1 MTDAPRT
8 DPAISAES
16 TRGDPRAERVAAAV
30 KLWQRTLVDLGGRN
44 TLLWYRDLPSG
55 TLDLTMAHPGG
66 VSMLLAGR
74 QTRLS
79 DLVREPQALAEARR
93 RARAIRAKALELRE
107 ERGIAAAFISIGM
120 ATWSVP
126 RAARP
131 PAAPVLLR
139 PCVLKPTGAA
149 QDDFVIDLGPEVEF
163 NPVLREYLR
172 SEQGIELDAD
182 ALADLATVGNSFDP
196 YPVYAALGH
205 ECERVTEFA
214 IAPRLVLGTFSYAKL
229 PMVADLALQGDSLAN
244 HDVVAALA
252 GDESALAAVRLRLPE
267 SVPDPDPEHEYLVL
281 DADSSQ
287 QAAIDAV
294 RAGAHLVVKG
304 PPGTGK
310 SQTISNLIAALASEG
325 KSTLFVAEK
334 RAAIDAVVGR
344 LDRLGL
350 GDLVLDA
357 YDGPTNKRAT
367 AQQFARSLDAAVANA
382 TAPHDA
388 TTATLEDRRA
398 RLQGHIKALHG
409 IRDPW
414 GVSAHEAQEALVDLG
429 TRKPPPMSH
438 VRIRGGDLAGL
449 SRARAVELGRRLRDA
464 AGLGAWSQEGDDP
477 WFGARILTPDDAA
490 RALDITTRHGGAGLD
505 DVARRLNEILAES
518 QVPETHSIAEWK
530 SAFETMSKVSETLEI
545 FRPEVFDIPLKEH
558 IAATSTRDWREARG
572 VEMGWFDR
580 WRIRRQTRRLLRP
593 GRPPAN
599 LHDELVAASEQ
610 REHWYALVGGGGR
623 PEISPRLDEG
633 LTVLAGITGDLE
645 WLDARLQTAPGAPGL
660 TSMPIDQLRGTLA
673 VLASRPERIAVL
685 PQVTNT
691 LDELRAAGLGA
702 LVDDLA
708 RRGIAPE
715 HVTAE
720 VDHVWWASL
729 VQEITV
735 RDPAYGA
742 HNGAGLRRDV
752 GEFVDADRAHQA
764 ATVERVRWAVARNI
778 REVLADNPAQEAL
791 VRAEAGKAR
800 RHKPLRDLMPQA
812 STALTAIKP
821 CWAMSPLV
829 VASTLPPG
837 RWFDVV
843 IFDEASQVQP
853 AQAISAISRARQ
865 VVVSGD
871 ERQLP
876 PTNFFT
882 VVSDDESAPAAVTDE
897 TLTEGFESVLD
908 VLAAALPTRNLSW
921 HYRSRDERLIAFA
934 NRTMYDDRLTTFP
947 GTSLESSV
955 TFEPVDGQA
964 EVQPGVDTI
973 ETTDTEVARVVELVL
988 QHARTRPAESLGVIA
1003 LGIRHAQRLDDAIT
1017 DALRDAPELAD
1028 FFDDDREERFF
1039 VKNLERVQGDERDA
1053 IILSIGYGKT
1063 PHGRV
1068 LHRFGPL
1075 NIDGG
1080 ERRLN
1085 VAITRAR
1092 VRMTVVSALRA
1103 ADLDPSRLKARGAV
1117 MLRDYLAYAEARG
1130 GTGDEGTLFAGAPTT
1145 TDPIRRDLAD
1155 RLRRE
1160 GLTVH
1165 EDFGSANHRIDLAI
1179 EDPYHR
1185 GRALVAVETDG
1196 TRYAALRSTRDRDRL
1211 RPEQLTRL
1219 GWTHERVW
1227 TTDLFRDPAREIS
1240 RLLHLARDAMPTP
1253 AEPAAVQQGPSERA
1267 PGGPGPA
1274 QMVGEDVTGAAAGV
1288 RAAGGSQPDA
1298 AGERTALNNSAQ
1310 HDPSRDAQ
1318 SAVDGELGSASDGAA
1333 AAQVGA
1339 PRRKRRRVFRKGTGA
1354 AGEAEAE
1361 AMRMG
1366 SAGGSSRDDTDL
1378 GWGESGGSD
1387 RDRWLE
1393 EQRPPHYE

>member
-8 DPAISAES
+8 DPALQAES
-16 TRGDPRAERVAAAV
+16 SGDPRADRVAAAV
-30 KLWQRTLVDLGGRN
+30 RTWQRTLVDLGGRN

-55 TLDLTMAHPGG
+55 TLDLTTAHPGG

-74 QTRLS
+74 RTRLS
-79 DLVREPQALAEARR
+79 DLVREPVAFDEARR

-107 ERGIAAAFISIGM
+107 ERGIAAGFVAIGM

-139 PCVLKPTGAA
+139 SCVLRPTGAA
-149 QDDFVIDLGPEVEF
+149 QEDFEIDLGPEVEL

-172 SEQGIELDAD
+172 SEQGIEIDAD
-182 ALADLATVGNSFDP
+182 SLADLATVGNSFDP

-205 ECERVTEFA
+205 ECAAVPEFA

-229 PMVADLALQGDSLAN
+229 PMVADLALQGAGLAD

-252 GDESALAAVRLRLPE
+252 GDESALGAVRLR
-267 SVPDPDPEHEYLVL
+267 VPDSELDPDPEHEHLVL

-287 QAAIDAV
+287 HAAIDAV
-294 RAGAHLVVKG
+294 RAGAHLVIKG

-310 SQTISNLIAALASEG
+310 SQTIVNLIASLAAEG

-334 RAAIDAVVGR
+334 RAAIDAVLTR

-367 AQQFARSLDAAVANA
+367 AQQFAKSLDAAVDN
-382 TAPHDA
+382 DGLVNDR
-388 TTATLEDRRA
+388 TTATLRERRA
-398 RLQGHIKALHG
+398 RLRAHVEALHAV
-409 IRDPW
+409 RDPW
-414 GVSAHEAQEALVDLG
+414 GVSAHEAQEALVELG
-429 TRKPPPMSH
+429 TRTPPPTSH
-438 VRIRGGDLAGL
+438 VRIGGRELAGL
-449 SRARAVELGRRLRDA
+449 SRTRAVELGRRLRDA
-464 AGLGAWSQEGDDP
+464 AGLGAWTRDGDDP
-477 WFGARILTPDDAA
+477 WYAARILTADDASK
-490 RALDITTRHGGAGLD
+490 ALDITTRHSTSGLD
-505 DVARRLNEILAES
+505 DAARQLNAILSES
-518 QVPETHSIAEWK
+518 HVPEANSLADWK
-530 SAFETMSKVSETLEI
+530 AAFATMADVRETLEV
-545 FRPEVFDIPLKEH
+545 FRPEVFDIPLREH
-558 IAATSTRDWREARG
+558 IAATATRDWRDNRDI
-572 VEMGWFDR
+572 EMGWLER
-580 WRIRRQTRRLLRP
+580 WRIRQQTKRLLRP

-599 LHDELVAASEQ
+599 LHEELVSASEQ
-610 REHWYALVGGGGR
+610 REHWFALVGGGGR

-633 LTVLAGITGDLE
+633 LALLGSLTADLE
-645 WLDARLQTAPGAPGL
+645 WLDDRLQPGPDGQTL
-660 TSMPIDQLRGTLA
+660 TSLPLAELRRRLVALA
-673 VLASRPERIAVL
+673 ARPDRIAVL
-685 PQVTNT
+685 PQVTSV
-691 LDELRAAGLGA
+691 LDEVRATGLGP

-708 RRGIAPE
+708 RRGTPTE
-715 HVTAE
+715 QVTAE
-720 VDHVWWASL
+720 VEHVWWASL
-729 VQEITV
+729 AQEITV

-742 HNGAGLRRDV
+742 HDGAGLRRDV
-752 GEFVDADRAHQA
+752 AEFAQADRDHQR
-764 ATVERVRWAVARNI
+764 ATVERVRSAVARNV
-778 REVLADNPAQEAL
+778 REVLADHPAHEAL

-812 STALTAIKP
+812 ATTLTAIKP

-865 VVVSGD
+865 VVVAGD

-882 VVSDDESAPAAVTDE
+882 VVSDDESDSAAAVDD

-908 VLAAALPTRNLSW
+908 VLAAALPTRNLTW

-934 NRTMYDDRLTTFP
+934 NQAMYDGRLTTFP
-947 GTSLESSV
+947 GTSIDSAV

-964 EVQPGVDTI
+964 EVQPGVDAI
-973 ETTDTEVARVVELVL
+973 ETTDSEVARVVELVL
-988 QHARTRPAESLGVIA
+988 EHARTRPTESLGVIA
-1003 LGIRHAQRLDDAIT
+1003 LGIKHADRLEDAVT
-1017 DALRDAPELAD
+1017 EALRGAPDVAR
-1028 FFDDDREERFF
+1028 FFDEAREERFF

-1075 NIDGG
+1075 NNEGG

-1092 VRMTVVSALRA
+1092 SRMTVVSALRA
-1103 ADLDPSRLKARGAV
+1103 ADLDPSRLKARGAT
-1117 MLRDYLAYAEARG
+1117 MLRDFLAYAESRG
-1130 GTGDEGTLFAGAPTT
+1130 VASDDGTLFAAAPTT
-1145 TDPIRRDLAD
+1145 SDPLRSDLAQ

-1165 EDFGSANHRIDLAI
+1165 EDYGTASHRIDIAI

-1196 TRYAALRSTRDRDRL
+1196 DRYAALRSTRDRDRL
-1211 RPEQLTRL
+1211 RPEQLARL
-1219 GWTHERVW
+1219 GWVHERVW
-1227 TTDLFRDPAREIS
+1227 TTDLFRDPAREIA
-1240 RLLHLARDAMPTP
+1240 RLLTVARTASPPPPPEVAAEAGPEVAAEAEGAAQQEDAAHQIGTTTASDPSAPARDAGARAGAAPTP
-1253 AEPAAVQQGPSERA
+1253 EERES
-1267 PGGPGPA
+1267 GGGA
-1274 QMVGEDVTGAAAGV
+1274 GDAAAPA
-1288 RAAGGSQPDA
+1288 RPK
-1298 AGERTALNNSAQ
+1298 
-1310 HDPSRDAQ
+1310 
-1318 SAVDGELGSASDGAA
+1318 
-1333 AAQVGA
+1333 
-1339 PRRKRRRVFRKGTGA
+1339 RKRRRVFRKGTADTGPDGGDGDEPA
-1354 AGEAEAE
+1354 AGL
-1361 AMRMG
+1361 RR
-1366 SAGGSSRDDTDL
+1366 SSDELDL
-1378 GWGESGGSD
+1378 GWGDRPAGSGVGD
-1387 RDRWLE
+1387 HWLQ